1 MFQENAHLVCLAGAC
16 ILAGSLSGCVTTE
29 QVEAIVESS
38 NASVLSLVE
47 SSNASLDTLVANAD
61 RDAIDAVS
69 TDATLLP
76 EGSDGDDA
84 WLASVERID
93 RFIADHPQ
101 AQVVNNTLR
110 IRQAS
115 ILMMAKQLNL
125 AAAVFDE
132 VNPDIALN
140 PRDRAVYDAREPLLF
155 WYNLSGSLDRSQAN
169 AIPGHLATLAG
180 VADGLP
186 ADLAARRYLEQVRV
200 RMALRLGRSITRAQ
214 PLIDVLEAPLARYGD
229 TFDGARDTV
238 LAWHTDSLDGSAAVS
253 QLASLRWYDYV
264 PCAYER
270 ANRLLAETCGLE
282 AQLGET
288 PPAACAS
295 SFTPDWL
302 ASVDAT
308 GCAD

>member
-1 MFQENAHLVCLAGAC
+1 MSYGTTPLVRLVGAC
-16 ILAGSLSGCVTTE
+16 LIACSLAGCVTTE

-38 NASVLSLVE
+38 NAAVISLVE
-47 SSNASLDTLVANAD
+47 SSNDSLDTLIANAD
-61 RDAIDAVS
+61 REAIDAVS

-76 EGSDGDDA
+76 EGNAGDDA
-84 WLASVERID
+84 WLQSVERID

-110 IRQAS
+110 VRQAS

-155 WYNLSGSLDRSQAN
+155 WYSLSGSLERSQAN
-169 AIPGHLATLAG
+169 AIPAHLDTLAA

-186 ADLAARRYLEQVRV
+186 VDLAARRYLEQVRV

-214 PLIDVLEAPLARYGD
+214 PLVDLLEGPLARYDG
-229 TFDGARDTV
+229 TFDDARDTV
-238 LAWHTDSLDGSAAVS
+238 LAWHTDSLDGPAAVS
-253 QLASLRWYDYV
+253 QL
-264 PCAYER
+264 
-270 ANRLLAETCGLE
+270 
-282 AQLGET
+282 
-288 PPAACAS
+288 
-295 SFTPDWL
+295 
-302 ASVDAT
+302 
-308 GCAD
+308 